1 MGISIEVR
9 NYVGGAMT
17 HGRHKCRLWAGGKP
31 LNDVFSSLLKYRMI
45 FAKIFDFINQIVI

>member
-17 HGRHKCRLWAGGKP
+17 HERHTCRLWAGGIP
-31 LNDVFSSLLKYRMI
+31 LNDEFSSLLKYRLI
-45 FAKIFDFINQIVI
+45 FAKIFDFTNQIVI